1 LHLPYRWYDDFNAF
15 KAGVRDLEVML
26 ENVLELALD
35 SAPSLSA
42 RWVMLTHF

>member
-1 LHLPYRWYDDFNAF
+1 MPGTCLPLFCRWYDDFNAF

-42 RWVMLTHF
+42 R